1 MYIFYNIRK
10 VFFIF
15 IILLLVLSLII
26 LFTFFSIALIPI
38 IILIFLLRKYFLK
51 KILFAKFN
59 YNESEN
65 DFKKNKGYIDVD
77 FKKEDEKEI
86 K

>member
-1 MYIFYNIRK
+1 M
-10 VFFIF
+10 
-15 IILLLVLSLII
+15 
-26 LFTFFSIALIPI
+26 
-38 IILIFLLRKYFLK
+38 LK

-59 YNESEN
+59 YNESQN
-65 DFKKNKGYIDVD
+65 NSKNNKGYIDVD